1 MLAPKPV
8 EVSPKPSEPP
18 KSFTTEIYT
27 STPLQY
33 PQAVA
38 YPPALPMKRPLEVL
52 AEVLVKDPAKRTSD
66 SRSKNPF
73 QLKENHLDKLK
84 DYIMCVNG
92 QPWTPPSKYRA
103 MGDLDDPASYQA
115 KKRAHENAIPNI
127 AETLM
132 LLIPSIVRHK
142 SYDKHLLGVN
152 FTKSHKETLSKI
164 CALITGNSNTTGPW
178 EGIYLLL
185 PRPNMKYPSYGN
197 GASTPQAGLTH
208 MEAYRRILR
217 MEEANETMTRY
228 IDAAIRGGYKSL
240 RLIAAKHLADAHVVL
255 TQTVPAI
262 QFADSAE
269 LILKIVPS
277 ADKVASPLAEQIM
290 WLKDN
295 RKCLE
300 NPYPVLTELDWGVP
314 LLALFHNLLES
325 MKRLENELEAQT
337 VLANIMAF
345 LDKRGAIYA
354 KAMEPMLLYGARL
367 AQHTTALQTLCFNF
381 TGLGIKG
388 NVPFTHA
395 GRFHELDKNG
405 KLLGADGRV
414 NPLGLEA
421 TIPGRE
427 KWLLPFP
434 IECSAIVADTK
445 LTQLYAYLEEE
456 KRLVAS
462 MLSDLNLQPGPPL
475 LSYMAV
481 GNANIKKLLSAGS
494 IQHTSILPP
503 SASMPSAWY
512 APDVVFAAE

>member
-8 EVSPKPSEPP
+8 EVSPQPP
-18 KSFTTEIYT
+18 KSFTTEVYT
-27 STPLQY
+27 SIPLQY

-38 YPPALPMKRPLEVL
+38 YPPALPMKRPLE
-52 AEVLVKDPAKRTSD
+52 DPTKRTPD
-66 SRSKNPF
+66 FRSKNPF

-92 QPWTPPSKYRA
+92 QPWNPPSKYRA
-103 MGDLDDPASYQA
+103 MGDLDDPASYHA

-127 AETLM
+127 TEILM

-142 SYDKHLLGVN
+142 SYDKHLLGVD
-152 FTKSHKETLSKI
+152 FTKSHKEILSKI
-164 CALITGNSNTTGPW
+164 CALITGNTTGPW

-185 PRPNMKYPSYGN
+185 PRPNMNYPSYGN
-197 GASTPQAGLTH
+197 GTSTPQAGLTH
-208 MEAYRRILR
+208 VEAYRRILR

-228 IDAAIRGGYKSL
+228 IDAAIRGGHKSL

-255 TQTVPAI
+255 TQTVLAI
-262 QFADSAE
+262 QFADAAE
-269 LILKIVPS
+269 LILKVVPS
-277 ADKVASPLAEQIM
+277 ADKVVSPLEEQLI

-295 RKCLE
+295 KKFLE

-314 LLALFHNLLES
+314 LLALFYSLLES

-354 KAMEPMLLYGARL
+354 KAMEPMLIYGARL

-381 TGLGIKG
+381 TGLGSKG

-421 TIPGRE
+421 PIPGRE

-434 IECSAIVADTK
+434 IECSAIVTDAK

-462 MLSDLNLQPGPPL
+462 MLSDLNLQPSPPL
-475 LSYMAV
+475 LSYMAM
-481 GNANIKKLLSAGS
+481 GNANVKKLLSAGS
-494 IQHTSILPP
+494 MQHTSILPA